1 MDYIHTLVLNNKE
14 DIVLKYFE
22 NNAPSNENLAY
33 SLLSYMDNQIQSM
46 IEIMNTKKGEEIQH
60 LEPTNLHKEEPQ
72 GTPSELNT
80 FDIDL
85 YEKSES
91 NNSEES
97 SSIKISL
104 FNEALNQKVKV
115 NRLELNMEDRQDK
128 RKIIEETVKN
138 DIYDT
143 CFVKDLEESY
153 QFLTPDEKQICWN
166 CFHLY
171 TAMKYIFLLVSRCYD
186 TSQTQ
191 NDRSGYGYQSRT
203 ISAATSHSAS
213 TINDLVYVYT
223 LC

>member
-1 MDYIHTLVLNNKE
+1 MHVC
-14 DIVLKYFE
+14 IVDFARTSVRWE
-22 NNAPSNENLAY
+22 
-33 SLLSYMDNQIQSM
+33 IFIISM
-46 IEIMNTKKGEEIQH
+46 KDQFGEINVHIVWRAFADVRRKQ
-60 LEPTNLHKEEPQ
+60 
-72 GTPSELNT
+72 
-80 FDIDL
+80 
-85 YEKSES
+85 
-91 NNSEES
+91 
-97 SSIKISL
+97 
-104 FNEALNQKVKV
+104 
-115 NRLELNMEDRQDK
+115 LNMEERQDK

>member
-22 NNAPSNENLAY
+22 NNAPSNENLAF

-46 IEIMNTKKGEEIQH
+46 IEIMNTKKGEEIQ
-60 LEPTNLHKEEPQ
+60 NL
-72 GTPSELNT
+72 
-80 FDIDL
+80 
-85 YEKSES
+85 ES
-91 NNSEES
+91 NNSEDS

-115 NRLELNMEDRQDK
+115 NRLELNMEERQDK

-171 TAMKYIFLLVSRCYD
+171 TAMK
-186 TSQTQ
+186 
-191 NDRSGYGYQSRT
+191 
-203 ISAATSHSAS
+203 
-213 TINDLVYVYT
+213 
-223 LC
+223 